1 MKLFPLCRLGRHPA
15 ASPANRPTSLPPASP
30 LLLPHAEPA
39 SSPAAE
45 PSNPASTP
53 SAFASARLDFH
64 PDPAQSAVLDSQAPR
79 LLLCSTRQWGK
90 STVTAIKALHFAL
103 ARPHAT
109 VLIAAPALR
118 QSAEFLAKAASFLE
132 ILDIP
137 RRTDGRNRRSLLLP
151 NHARLVAIPANQVT
165 TRGFSPDLLLFDEAA
180 FVPDTVIHALLP
192 SLAATQGHL
201 WLLSTP
207 NGQFGFFYD
216 AWRQNDPASPWTRF
230 QVKAT
235 ECPRIAAGFLAEQR
249 IQLGENT
256 FQSEFL
262 CEFTPGP
269 GQLFPRELFDRCIDP
284 NATAWEFPLP

>member
-1 MKLFPLCRLGRHPA
+1 MTWWKENAEPELRQDPPEVGQALSLRGALG
-15 ASPANRPTSLPPASP
+15 
-30 LLLPHAEPA
+30 PA
-39 SSPAAE
+39 SSP
-45 PSNPASTP
+45 TF
-53 SAFASARLDFH
+53 FASSLLNFH
-64 PDPAQSAVLDSQAPR
+64 PDPTQSAVLDSDSPR

-103 ARPHAT
+103 ARPHST

-151 NHARLVAIPANQVT
+151 NNARLVAIPANQVT

-207 NGQFGFFYD
+207 NGQFGFFYE
-216 AWRQNDPASPWTRF
+216 AWHQKDPSDPWTRF
-230 QVKAT
+230 HVKAT
-235 ECPRIAAGFLAEQR
+235 DCPRISEDFLAEQR
-249 IQLGENT
+249 ILLGEHQ
-256 FQSEFL
+256 FKSEYL
-262 CEFTPGP
+262 CEFTAGP
-269 GQLFPRELFDRCIDP
+269 GQLFPRELFDRCVDP
-284 NATAWEFPLP
+284 NLKAWEFDLP